1 MGITQPFPPEKLFLG
16 LLFANETQADEVMGR
31 MSAEFGPIDYASETL
46 NFSAFSPYY
55 DEEMGGCVFRRFSS
69 FATLIDP
76 ARLAEIKHFTNAL
89 ELTYSTG
96 ENHRPINL
104 DPGLINTNRLLLAT
118 TKWAGHRIPLS
129 EGIYAELT
137 LFYSRKGW
145 HSLPWTYP
153 DFQSEQVQ
161 TMLSTMRKH
170 YRTTLNHDR

>member
-1 MGITQPFPPEKLFLG
+1 MGIIQSFPPEKLFLG
-16 LLFANETQADEVMGR
+16 LLFAHEVQADTVMNQLIN
-31 MSAEFGPIDYASETL
+31 SFGVIDHTSETL
-46 NFSAFSPYY
+46 NFSNFSPYY
-55 DEEMGGCVFRRFSS
+55 DEEMGGSVFRRFFS
-69 FATLIDP
+69 FASLIDP
-76 ARLAEIKHFTNAL
+76 GQLVAIKQFTNNL
-89 ELTYSTG
+89 EQTYSTG
-96 ENHRPINL
+96 KHHRPINL

-137 LFYSRKGW
+137 LFYSRKAW

-161 TMLSTMRKH
+161 TMLSHMRKL